1 MESPG
6 QDVTQ
11 TPEGE
16 DDNKNAVPTQEKED
30 ERNANE
36 NIENDKME
44 NNGDDADK
52 DTTPVTAEEIE
63 GESNANDKD
72 NNGAKDEGNDVPA
85 DDSNTEITNDD
96 SKETSTNNDEDS
108 KENSSCNNNEEEKND
123 EEKLD
128 DEPVEVVE
136 QIDPLE
142 ILRKICDK
150 FIRRVDI
157 SGVTKESWQEENVKS
172 LERFIE
178 DTSIPTLM
186 VYLDA
191 SLTLQVEYTVPT
203 QVQWTKQLG
212 YFIREPGTVITSEN
226 FYEDVE
232 YSTVQGDPTESLLH
246 FLTSLHSDEND
257 ISSEWEAGIK
267 DNYINGMHTY
277 LAILTDNVSKKEGK
291 TVLYIPMEGLNDSAA
306 EGSKDTRLVQRMESV
321 LIHWSDQIKELMNIQ
336 DTGRNDNTGPLQEI
350 AYWESHSK
358 KLQDMSKQLQKP
370 GVRHIQK
377 LLGLANSLYV
387 KRFTKLSSEL
397 QDLSMEAQSNL
408 NFLSLLAGP
417 CEELRTL
424 NISEVGPK
432 LQHIIYVIRIIWNNS
447 THYNTKERI
456 TGLFLKM
463 SYEIINLCI
472 KTISLDRIFA
482 GYVISSK
489 KNLTTCI
496 QCCLTWKNMYS
507 QVSKVHDENSPKG
520 WTLDQTNI
528 FVPIDACIQ
537 RMKDLV
543 EVCNTQQQFARWE
556 DGDQRPL
563 PWFSGYQ
570 GPEQTLSLVKIEAKF
585 QHGLQI
591 LRSVDRGIL
600 EVENTAWLIEFNR
613 FRAFLKD
620 LDIMLQNL
628 IVSVFQTVNSVEEGL
643 RLMDIFKTLS
653 ARDSIKSKITEMVD
667 AIYGICKKEIAML
680 MRQIDEK
687 KVGIPDYL
695 PTLAGQAHRA
705 RAVKYH
711 LESLMEVLQ
720 KIPVQKESHICKQV
734 RTFYDQSIQTLNDMV
749 TQKFAEWH
757 QSLEL
762 QYTKKLERPLLLHG
776 KDNRIEVN
784 FDSNLLNLFAEI
796 KSWSR
801 QGHDIPDFVNEIYQ
815 DREGLRCLRERALH
829 LARDYNRIIAMLS
842 PLELGLFSK
851 KIHILD
857 KKIQP
862 GFTKLYW
869 MFKISSNTFV
879 KDCIEHI
886 SKLQVIVDGFKAS
899 NLTIRNLCRQISETL
914 LVRLDGKSLYRNWE
928 FENDQRT
935 HRLRQQDQ
943 MRGAL
948 QRIVDIMVDLH
959 NTFAKDGPEVQVH
972 WVTHTGNVDHM
983 LEQALRTNVKRSMQ
997 KLAQAING
1005 DRKSSPTPLFRVLLS
1020 LRQSDLRSDLRVE
1033 FSPSLRDLGQIL
1045 DVLPQLIN
1053 TVSKFK
1059 RLPQLLSCEQSHETP
1074 IHVNIENDEEIKGIQ
1089 AAVGAGM
1096 AATANHLKEYLTTW
1110 DKYRD
1115 IWETNKDNYI
1125 QRYQKLNQP
1134 VASFDADIHRY
1145 TEIETSIQQEE
1156 TVTNFQFIVLDCS
1169 PLKTSLVQHCSRWQ
1183 TKFMQLLV
1191 RIAGNSLKD
1200 MHASMNRNA
1209 KRLGEPNATL
1219 AELSESSALLESFQG
1234 NLAKTEAAI
1243 DLIHEQ
1249 FAVLDK
1255 YGFPLDQN
1263 LQDLRGTLNT
1273 KWEWFQQVLTDSEVM
1288 LQGQKHNFKSDLL
1301 SSSDELNEKVLTA
1314 MEEFNASGP
1323 FDPAVTTS
1331 LALRMT
1337 AEHHK
1342 HLETLKEEEN
1352 FILNGLSFFKI
1363 EQEPSKAIQAL
1374 EKDMDFLQQ
1383 VWEVTQEWETNWNE
1397 WKGGQLATLRTENM
1411 ETKAQ
1416 DIYKILHK
1424 LQRQLR
1430 DKNWEIVDV
1439 SKKKVDQFRRI
1450 IPLIADLR
1458 NPAMRERHWKEI
1470 CNEVQSS
1477 FDPTSADFNLEKIIS
1492 LGFDKY
1498 SEKINAISGAASKE
1512 LSIEQGLEEIVKT
1525 WEEMILDIIPY
1536 KEKGHF
1542 RLRGTEDVFQALE
1555 DNQVTLS
1562 TMKASRFV
1570 KAFDKQVDI
1579 WERQLSQVMEIIEMV
1594 LTVQR
1599 QWIYL
1604 ENIFQGK
1611 DIREQLP
1618 KECKE
1623 FEEIS
1628 CSWKIIMTR
1637 LYENN
1642 NALQGTHHP
1651 GLQELLSSM
1660 NSKLE
1665 EIQKALDMYLE
1676 TKRQIFPR
1684 FYFLSNDDVL
1694 EILGQSQNPEA
1705 MQPHLKKCFDN
1716 IKSLR
1721 TEKASRLKTEEERI
1735 SYVVCLCLL
1744 QVLRRLDA
1752 TAMFSSDGEMVEF
1765 IKAVPLDKAV
1775 EIWLCDIEVA
1785 MRATLKNCLYD
1796 CMVALKKMKSQR
1808 DKWSKDWPG
1817 QMLITASQIQWTT
1830 DVTHSLAS
1838 CKETDDKGPLKTMM
1852 KKQVSLLR
1860 RYSDMIRSNL
1870 SKVLRLKI
1878 VGLVTVEVHARDVI
1892 AKLAK
1897 AGCNDVNAFEWLC
1910 QLRLYWEKDLHNCI
1924 IRQTNTHFKYGYEYL
1939 GNSGRLVITPLTDRC
1954 YMTLTTA
1961 LHLHRGGSPKGPAG
1975 TGKTETTK
1983 DLGKSLGMYVI
1994 VINCSEGLDYK
2005 SMGRMFSGLAQTGAW
2020 GCFDEFNR
2028 INIEVLSVVAQQ
2040 ILSILSALSAL
2051 QTRFQF
2057 EEHNIALVA
2066 SCGVFI
2072 TMNPG
2077 YAGRSE
2083 LPDNLKS
2090 MFRPISMVVPDSTLI
2105 AEIILFGEG
2114 FNDCKL
2120 LAKKVFTLYSLA
2132 MQQLSKQDHYDFGLR
2147 ALTSLLRYAGKK
2159 RRVCPN
2165 VPGEEVLLM
2174 AMKDMNIAKLTSA
2187 DLPLFN
2193 GITQDLF
2200 PDAETPV
2207 IDYGKLKEA
2216 IQVELRQKGLQVTPF
2231 TVTKVIQLY
2240 ETKNSRH
2247 SSMLVGKT
2255 GCGKTVTWKTLKNSL
2270 IALRNKEEPG
2280 YELVQDYPLN
2290 PKSMSLGELYGEND
2304 LATNEWSDGVL
2315 SSVMRTA
2322 CADDKPDEKWI
2333 VFDGPVDTLWIE
2345 SMNSVMDDNKVLT
2358 LINGERISM
2367 PEQVSLLFEVEN
2379 LAQASPATVSR
2390 CGMVY
2395 NDYVD
2400 LGWKPFVKSWL
2411 EKREKA
2417 EVAHLKPL
2425 FDSFIEKTLTFKK
2438 KNCKEL
2444 IPITELNGLVSLC
2457 RLYDALTTKKL
2468 NMSDEEN
2475 LGRVVELWF
2484 TFSLIWSICASVNE
2498 EGRKKMDT
2506 FLRELDGTFPIK
2518 DTVYEYYVDT
2528 KSKSWAPFE
2537 NKLPKGWRFNPNAP
2551 FYKIMV
2557 PTVDTVRYNF
2567 LVTAMVN
2574 AQYPV
2579 LLSGP
2584 VGTGKTSVIHGVL
2597 HSLDSGKWSTL
2608 TINMSSQTT
2617 SNNIQ
2622 AIVESRLEKRTKGV
2636 YVPVG
2641 GKDLL
2646 CFLDD
2651 LNMPAHDDFGSQPPL
2666 ELMRLWIDYGF
2677 WFDRQKQ
2684 TTTYVKKMSLLAA
2697 MGPPG
2702 GGRTHISGRLQSRFN
2717 VINMTFPNDSQIK
2730 RIFST
2735 MINQKLQVF
2744 KEDLKPVGELVTQ
2757 ATLELYYSVTSRFLP
2772 TPAKTHYLF
2781 NLRDI
2786 SKVFQGLLRSHP
2798 EFHDSRNSMVRLW
2811 IHECFRVFSDRL
2823 IDRSDMDTFITLL
2836 GEKMGSIFDLVF
2848 HNICPDKQPPVFGD
2862 FLTDSGV
2869 YEDLLDMASLK
2880 KFMETQ
2886 LEDYNLTPG
2895 VVPMNLVLFRDAI
2908 EHITRVVRV
2917 ISQPRGNMLL
2927 VGVGGSGRQS
2937 LSRMAAFICEYQVFE
2952 VEITKQYRKL
2962 EFREDIKKLYRL
2974 TGVDNKPTVFLFND
2988 TQIVVES
2995 FLEDINNILSSGEVP
3010 NLYKQDEFV
3019 EICNALSDAAR
3030 KENVLETPNSLF
3042 SFLIE
3047 RVRSNMHVVLC
3058 MSPVGDPFRNRIL
3071 QYPALVNCTTI
3082 DWFCEWPKDALL
3094 EVAERYLERL
3104 DLGSAENV
3112 KTKVAS
3118 IFVTTHQSVVTG
3130 SGKMK
3135 LELKRHNYVTPTNY
3149 LELVSGYKK
3158 LLGEKRCELGEQVNK
3173 LKNGLFKISD
3183 TGEKVAAMTVQL
3195 EESNRQVADYQK
3207 ECDEYLTVIV
3217 QQTREADTQ
3226 QKTVG
3231 AKKEKISAEE
3241 AQCKALAQ
3249 AALKELDEA
3258 LPALDEATKALES
3271 LNKKDM
3277 TEIKSYGRPPAL
3289 VERVMQAVMTL
3300 LNKEP
3305 TWAEAKRQLGEANF
3319 IKTLINFD
3327 KENISDRVLKRI
3339 GNYCRQPDFQPD
3351 IIGKVSLAAKSLC
3364 MWVRAMEVYGC
3375 VFRVVEPKRELLN
3388 AAESQL
3394 AQKQGEL
3401 AESEN
3406 KLKEVADT
3414 LMRLNKQYGEKV
3426 ATKEDLKRRSDEM
3439 EVKLDRADKLVKGL
3453 AGEGVRWEQTVKGLE
3468 ENMGFLVGDCL
3479 LAASFL
3485 SYMGP
3490 FLSNY
3495 RVDLLQ
3501 VWMTEVQRQKIP
3513 CTPGFSFATFLSN
3526 PTAVRDWNI
3535 QGLPSDAFSTENGVI
3550 VTRGNRWPLMVD
3562 PQGQALKWIKKM
3574 EMKKA
3579 SHGLKLIDFQMSD
3592 YMLILESA
3600 IQFGNPVLL
3609 QNVQEDLDPSLN
3621 PVLNKSLTRIG
3632 GRLLLKLGDKELDY
3646 SPEFRFYITTKLSN
3660 PHYTPE
3666 ISTKTTIVNFAVKE
3680 QGLEAQL
3687 LGIVV
3692 RKERPDLEEQKD
3704 NLVMSIASGKRSLQE
3719 LEDEILRLLNEAS
3732 GSLLDDV
3739 QLVNTLQTSKVTAT
3753 AVSEQ
3758 LERSEVTEIKIDTA
3772 REAYRACAQRASIL
3786 FFILNDMGR
3795 IDPMYQFS
3803 LDAYIN
3809 LFNLSIEKSKSS
3821 LKLEERIVNLNDY
3834 HTYAVYKYACRG
3846 LFEMHKLLFSF
3857 QMCAKILEVAGTL
3870 NMDEYSFF
3878 LRGGIVLDKRAQLE
3892 NPCSSWL
3899 VDSSWDNVTELDKL
3913 ANFHGIMGS
3922 FEKHPRD
3929 WKLWFTS
3936 AEPEK
3941 SPLPGDWEN
3950 NCNELQRMLIVRSL
3964 RPDRVLF
3971 CATTFIVN
3979 YLGPR
3984 FVEPPVLDMKAVV
3997 EESTCM
4003 TPLVFVLSP
4012 GVDPTGALLQL
4023 AETSGMSKLFHAL
4036 SLGQGQAP
4044 IAKKMIEEGVKKG
4057 HWVFLA
4063 NCHLSLSWMPEL
4075 NKLVEQL
4082 EVQKPH
4088 VGFRLWLSSS
4098 PHPEFPINILQAGIK
4113 MTTEPPKGVRA
4124 NMKRLYH
4131 LVTEAQFTRC
4141 AKPVFY
4147 RKLLFSLCFFH
4158 SILLERKKFLQLGWN
4173 IIYGFN
4179 NSDFEVSENLLS
4191 LYLNEYEQIPWDALK
4206 YLIAEVNYGGHVT
4219 DDWDR
4224 RLLTTYINDYFCE
4237 AAVTEADFKLSTLS
4251 AYYIP
4256 HDGPLSSYK
4265 DFINMLPT
4273 HEHPD
4278 LFGQHPNAD
4287 IASQIA
4293 ETRSLFDTLLSL
4305 QPQVTSASTAG
4316 AGPSRED
4323 KVLDLLGDVRQN
4335 IPAIID
4341 YESASSHFLD
4351 PTPLDVVLLQE
4362 IQRYNALLSMIKSS
4376 LLELE
4381 KGIKGLVVMSSSL
4394 EETFNCM
4401 YDARVPPLWEK
4412 AYPSLKP
4419 LAAWTRDLCQRVLQ
4433 FSRWAQLA
4441 QPPVLFWLS
4450 GFTFPNGFLTAV
4462 LQSAARQNKVSVDT
4476 LSWDF
4481 TVSSLEDTH
4490 IQNPPKDGVYVRGLH
4505 LEGAAW
4511 DKKATCLVEA
4521 KPMQMVC
4528 PIPAINFKPV
4538 ENRKKMAKNMYLC
4551 PCYYFPIRSGGAG
4564 RASFVIAVELK
4575 SGNVSPDHWIK
4586 RGTAL
4591 LMSLDS

>member
-1 MESPG
+1 M
-6 QDVTQ
+6 TL
-11 TPEGE
+11 
-16 DDNKNAVPTQEKED
+16 K
-30 ERNANE
+30 
-36 NIENDKME
+36 
-44 NNGDDADK
+44 
-52 DTTPVTAEEIE
+52 
-63 GESNANDKD
+63 
-72 NNGAKDEGNDVPA
+72 
-85 DDSNTEITNDD
+85 
-96 SKETSTNNDEDS
+96 
-108 KENSSCNNNEEEKND
+108 
-123 EEKLD
+123 
-128 DEPVEVVE
+128 VEYSIPPQVVE
-136 QIDPLE
+136 EL
-142 ILRKICDK
+142 
-150 FIRRVDI
+150 
-157 SGVTKESWQEENVKS
+157 
-172 LERFIE
+172 
-178 DTSIPTLM
+178 
-186 VYLDA
+186 VY
-191 SLTLQVEYTVPT
+191 
-203 QVQWTKQLG
+203 
-212 YFIREPGTVITSEN
+212 FMREPGAMITAET
-226 FYEDVE
+226 FYLEVE
-232 YSTVQGDPTESLLH
+232 YGVVQGDPTESLLH
-246 FLTSLHSDEND
+246 FLTSLHTDDKD
-257 ISSEWEAGIK
+257 ISSDWEKGIK
-267 DNYINGMHTY
+267 DNYTNGMHNY
-277 LAILTDNVSKKEGK
+277 LAILTDDVSKKEGK
-291 TVLYIPMEGLNDSAA
+291 TVLYIPVEGLIDSAE
-306 EGSKDTRLVQRMESV
+306 EGSKDSHLVQRMESV
-321 LIHWSDQIKELMNIQ
+321 LIHWTDQIKELLNVQETTM
-336 DTGRNDNTGPLQEI
+336 TDNSGPLQEI
-350 AYWESHSK
+350 AYWERHSA
-358 KLQDMSKQLQKP
+358 KLMDMSHQLQKA
-370 GVRHIQK
+370 GVKHIQHM
-377 LLGLANSLYV
+377 LELANSLYV
-387 KRFTKLSSEL
+387 KRFCKLAKEM

-408 NFLSLLAGP
+408 RFLSLLVEP
-417 CEELRTL
+417 CKELAHVQINEL
-424 NISEVGPK
+424 APK
-432 LQHIIYVIRIIWNNS
+432 LQHIVSLIRIIWTNS
-447 THYNTKERI
+447 TYYNTNERI
-456 TGLFLKM
+456 TGLFLK
-463 SYEIINLCI
+463 
-472 KTISLDRIFA
+472 
-482 GYVISSK
+482 
-489 KNLTTCI
+489 
-496 QCCLTWKNMYS
+496 
-507 QVSKVHDENSPKG
+507 
-520 WTLDQTNI
+520 
-528 FVPIDACIQ
+528 
-537 RMKDLV
+537 
-543 EVCNTQQQFARWE
+543 VCDTQQQFARWE
-556 DGDQRPL
+556 DGNQRAL
-563 PWFSGYQ
+563 PCFSGYQ
-570 GPEQTLSLVKIEAKF
+570 GPELTLSLVKIEAKF

-591 LRSVDRGIL
+591 LRSVDKSIL
-600 EVENTAWLIEFNR
+600 EVENTGWHIEFNR

-628 IVSVFQTVNSVEEGL
+628 ITSVFKTVNTVEEGL
-643 RLMDIFKTLS
+643 RLVDIFKPIS
-653 ARDSIKSKITEMVD
+653 ARKSIKSKIDEMVE
-667 AIYGICKKEIAML
+667 GIHSIFKKENSML
-680 MRQIDEK
+680 TRQIDPET
-687 KVGIPDYL
+687 VSIPNYM
-695 PTLAGQAHRA
+695 PPLAGQAHRA
-705 RAVKYH
+705 RALKFH
-711 LESLMEVLQ
+711 LESLMEVLK
-720 KIPVQKESHICKQV
+720 KIPILPESHSCRQALVNYNQTIH
-734 RTFYDQSIQTLNDMV
+734 TLNDMV
-749 TQKFAEWH
+749 TQKFAEWR
-757 QSLEL
+757 QGLEL
-762 QYTKKLERPLLLHG
+762 QYVKKLERPLLLHG

-784 FDSNLLNLFAEI
+784 FDTNLLNLFAEI
-796 KSWSR
+796 KSWS
-801 QGHDIPDFVNEIYQ
+801 QQNFEIPQFVSEIYQ
-815 DREGLRCLRERALH
+815 DREDLRCLRERALH
-829 LARDYNRIIAMLS
+829 LARDYNRIIGMLS
-842 PLELGLFSK
+842 PIELGLFSK
-851 KIHILD
+851 KIHMLD

-862 GFTKLYW
+862 GFTKLFW
-869 MFKISSNTFV
+869 MFKISANTFV
-879 KDCIEHI
+879 KDCIVHV
-886 SKLQVIVDGFKAS
+886 SKVQVIVDGFKAS
-899 NLTIRNLCRQISETL
+899 NLATAKLCRQMSETL
-914 LVRLDGKSLYRNWE
+914 LVRLDGKTLYRNWE
-928 FENDQRT
+928 FENDQQT
-935 HRLRQQDQ
+935 HRQRQQDQ
-943 MRGAL
+943 LRSAL
-948 QRIVDIMVDLH
+948 QRIVDIMTYIH
-959 NTFAKDGPEVQVH
+959 NTFSKDGPEVQEH
-972 WVTHTGNVDHM
+972 WVTYTEKVDHM
-983 LEQALRTNVKRSMQ
+983 LEEALRSNVKRSMQ

-1005 DRKSSPTPLFRVLLS
+1005 DRKSSPTPLFRVLVS
-1020 LRQSDLRSDLRVE
+1020 LRQAEPKADLRVE
-1033 FSPSLRDLGQIL
+1033 FSPSLRELAQIL
-1045 DVLPQLIN
+1045 DILPQLIN
-1053 TVSKFK
+1053 TISKFK
-1059 RLPQLLSCEQSHETP
+1059 RLPELLSCEHSSENP
-1074 IHVNIENDEEIKGIQ
+1074 IHVNIANDDEIKGIQ

-1096 AATANHLKEYLTTW
+1096 SATASRLKEYLTTW

-1115 IWETNKDNYI
+1115 IWETNKDSYI

-1169 PLKTSLVQHCSRWQ
+1169 PLKTSLVQHCSHWQ
-1183 TKFMQLLV
+1183 SKFMQLLV
-1191 RIAGNSLKD
+1191 RIAGTQLKEL
-1200 MHASMNRNA
+1200 HASMNHNA
-1209 KRLGEPNATL
+1209 KRLSQPNKTL
-1219 AELSESSALLESFQG
+1219 VELSESLQLLESLQG
-1234 NLAKTEAAI
+1234 HLVKTEADI
-1243 DLIHEQ
+1243 VLIYEQ

-1255 YGFPLDQN
+1255 YGFPVEPT

-1273 KWEWFQQVLTDSEVM
+1273 KWEWFQQVLIDSDVM
-1288 LQGQKHNFKSDLL
+1288 LQGQKQNFKSSYIA
-1301 SSSDELNEKVLTA
+1301 SSEELTEKIQTT
-1314 MEEFNASGP
+1314 MQEFTTSGP
-1323 FDPAVTTS
+1323 FDPAINTK
-1331 LALRMT
+1331 LALRLT
-1337 AEHHK
+1337 SEHHS
-1342 HLETLKEEEN
+1342 HLEALKEEEN
-1352 FILNGLSFFKI
+1352 SILYGLSFFKI
-1363 EQEPSKAIQAL
+1363 EQEPSKTIQAL
-1374 EKDMDFLQQ
+1374 EKDINYLQE
-1383 VWEVTQEWETNWNE
+1383 VWEITQDWNSHWDS
-1397 WKGGQLATLRTENM
+1397 WKGGHFTSLRTENM
-1411 ETKAQ
+1411 ESTAQ
-1416 DIYKILHK
+1416 EIYKTLHK
-1424 LQRQLR
+1424 LQRLLK
-1430 DKNWEIVDV
+1430 DKQWDIVDF

-1450 IPLIADLR
+1450 IPLIADMR
-1458 NPAMRERHWKEI
+1458 NPAMRDRHWKQI
-1470 CNEVQSS
+1470 CAHVQSS
-1477 FDPTSADFNLEKIIS
+1477 FDHTSDDFTLEKIIS

-1498 SEKINAISGAASKE
+1498 ADSIGEISGAASKE
-1512 LSIEQGLEEIVKT
+1512 LSIEQGLEEINKT
-1525 WEEMILDIIPY
+1525 WAELTLDVSPY
-1536 KEKGHF
+1536 KDKGHF
-1542 RLRGTEDVFQALE
+1542 RLKGTEDVFQALE

-1570 KAFDKQVDI
+1570 KAFDKVVDN
-1579 WERQLSQVMEIIEMV
+1579 WERQLSQVMEIIEMI

-1618 KECKE
+1618 QECKE

-1628 CSWKIIMTR
+1628 SSWKTIMTR
-1637 LYENN
+1637 LHENN

-1651 GLQELLSSM
+1651 GLQETLSKM
-1660 NSKLE
+1660 NTKLE

-1676 TKRQIFPR
+1676 SKRQIFPR

-1721 TEKASRLKTEEERI
+1721 TEKMG
-1735 SYVVCLCLL
+1735 
-1744 QVLRRLDA
+1744 RRLDA
-1752 TAMFSSDGEMVEF
+1752 TAMFSSDGEMIEF
-1765 IKAVPLDKAV
+1765 IKAVPLDKPV
-1775 EIWLCDIEVA
+1775 EIWLCDIEKA
-1785 MRATLKNCLYD
+1785 MRSTLKNSLHDCL
-1796 CMVALKKMKSQR
+1796 VALKKMKSQR

-1830 DVTHSLAS
+1830 DVTQALIT
-1838 CKETDDKGPLKTMM
+1838 CKELDDKSGLKTMM

-1860 RYSDMIRSNL
+1860 RYSEMIRSNL

-1878 VGLVTVEVHARDVI
+1878 VALVTVEVHARDVI

-1910 QLRLYWEKDLHNCI
+1910 QLRLYWEKDLNNCI

-2057 EEHNIALVA
+2057 EEHNINLVA

-2159 RRVCPN
+2159 RRICPN

-2174 AMKDMNIAKLTSA
+2174 AMKDMNIAKLTSS

-2193 GITQDLF
+2193 GIILDLF
-2200 PDAETPV
+2200 PDVETPA
-2207 IDYGKLKEA
+2207 IDYGKMKEA
-2216 IQVELRQKGLQVTPF
+2216 IQIELRQNGLQVTPF
-2231 TVTKVIQLY
+2231 TMTKVIELF

-2255 GCGKTVTWKTLKNSL
+2255 GCGKTVTWKTLKSAL
-2270 IALRNKEEPG
+2270 IAMHNKEMAG
-2280 YELVQDYPLN
+2280 FELVQDYPLN
-2290 PKSMSLGELYGEND
+2290 PKAMSLGELYGEND
-2304 LATNEWSDGVL
+2304 LSTNEWTDGVL

-2400 LGWKPFVKSWL
+2400 LGWRPFVQSWL
-2411 EKREKA
+2411 EKRQRA
-2417 EVAHLKPL
+2417 EVEHLQPL
-2425 FDSFIEKTLTFKK
+2425 FDSFIERTLSFKK
-2438 KNCKEL
+2438 SNCKEL
-2444 IPITELNGLVSLC
+2444 IPVTELNSIISLC
-2457 RLYDALTTKKL
+2457 RLYEALTTNKV
-2468 NMSDEEN
+2468 NMSDADS
-2475 LGRVVELWF
+2475 LGRIVELWF
-2484 TFSLIWSICASVNE
+2484 TFSLIWSICASVDE
-2498 EGRKKMDT
+2498 DGRKKMDN

-2518 DTVYEYYVDT
+2518 DTVYEYYVNV
-2528 KSKSWAPFE
+2528 KNKAWAPFE
-2537 NKLPKGWRFNPNAP
+2537 DKLPKGWRYNPNSP

-2557 PTVDTVRYNF
+2557 PTVDTVRYNY
-2567 LVTAMVN
+2567 LVTAMVK

-2579 LLSGP
+2579 LLTGP
-2584 VGTGKTSVIHGVL
+2584 VGTGKTSVVHGVL
-2597 HSLDSGKWSTL
+2597 HTLDTGQWSTL

-2617 SNNIQ
+2617 SNNVQ

-2636 YVPVG
+2636 FVPVG

-2651 LNMPAHDDFGSQPPL
+2651 LNMPANDLFGSQPPL
-2666 ELMRLWIDYGF
+2666 ELLRLWIDYGF

-2684 TTTYVKKMSLLAA
+2684 TTTYVKKMSLLAS

-2717 VINMTFPNDSQIK
+2717 LINMTFPHDSQIR

-2735 MINQKLQVF
+2735 MINQKLQGF
-2744 KEDLKPVGELVTQ
+2744 KEDLKPFGGFLTQ
-2757 ATLELYYSVTSRFLP
+2757 ATLELYYSVTARFLP

-2786 SKVFQGLLRSHP
+2786 SKVFQGLLRAHP
-2798 EFHDSRNSMVRLW
+2798 EFHDSKQNMVRLW

-2823 IDRSDMDTFITLL
+2823 IDQTDIEAFATLL
-2836 GEKMGSIFDLVF
+2836 AEKMGSLFDLVF

-2862 FLTDSGV
+2862 FLSESGV
-2869 YEDLLDMASLK
+2869 YEDLLDMNSLK

-2895 VVPMNLVLFRDAI
+2895 IVPMNLVLFRDAI

-2937 LSRMAAFICEYQVFE
+2937 LSRMAASICEYKVFE

-2962 EFREDIKKLYRL
+2962 EFREDVKKLYRL

-2988 TQIVVES
+2988 TQIVDES

-3010 NLYKQDEFV
+3010 NLFKQDEFV
-3019 EICNALSDAAR
+3019 EICNALSDSAR
-3030 KENVLETPNSLF
+3030 KENVVETPESLF
-3042 SFLIE
+3042 CFLIE
-3047 RVRSNMHVVLC
+3047 RVRSNLHVVLC

-3094 EVAERYLERL
+3094 EVAERYLEGL
-3104 DLGSAENV
+3104 ELGSSEGSA
-3112 KTKVAS
+3112 TKVAS
-3118 IFVTTHQSVVTG
+3118 IFVTTHQSVVEM
-3130 SGKMK
+3130 SHRMK
-3135 LELKRHNYVTPTNY
+3135 VELRRHNYVTPTNY
-3149 LELVSGYKK
+3149 LELVTGYKK
-3158 LLGEKRCELGEQVNK
+3158 LLGEKRIELGEQVSK
-3173 LKNGLFKISD
+3173 LQNGLFKISD

-3195 EESNRQVADYQK
+3195 EEANKQVADYQK

-3226 QKTVG
+3226 QKTVS
-3231 AKKEKISAEE
+3231 AKKEKIAAEE
-3241 AQCKALAQ
+3241 MQCKALAEN
-3249 AALKELDEA
+3249 ALRELDEA

-3289 VERVMQAVMTL
+3289 VEKVMQAVMTL

-3327 KENISDRVLKRI
+3327 KDNISDRVLKRI
-3339 GNYCRQPDFQPD
+3339 GNYCRQPDFQPE

-3388 AAESQL
+3388 NATAQLSEKQAELQ
-3394 AQKQGEL
+3394 
-3401 AESEN
+3401 ESEN
-3406 KLKEVADT
+3406 KLKEVGDKLA
-3414 LMRLNKQYGEKV
+3414 MLNKQYAEKV
-3426 ATKEDLKRRSDEM
+3426 ATKEELKRRSDDM

-3453 AGEGVRWEQTVKGLE
+3453 AGEGVRWQQTVKGLE
-3468 ENMGFLVGDCL
+3468 ENMGYLVGDCL

-3495 RVDLLQ
+3495 RVELLEI
-3501 VWMTEVQRQKIP
+3501 WMREVQLQEIP

-3526 PTAVRDWNI
+3526 PTVVRDWNI

-3574 EMKKA
+3574 ELKR
-3579 SHGLKLIDFQMSD
+3579 GLKLIDFQMPD
-3592 YMLILESA
+3592 YLLILENA

-3632 GRLLLKLGDKELDY
+3632 GRLLLKLGDKELEY

-3704 NLVMSIASGKRSLQE
+3704 NLVMSIASGKRRLQE

-3739 QLVNTLQTSKVTAT
+3739 QLVNTLQTSKVTASE
-3753 AVSEQ
+3753 VSEQ
-3758 LERSEVTEIKIDTA
+3758 LETSEVTEIKIDTA

-3821 LKLEERIVNLNDY
+3821 LKLEERIINLNDF

-3870 NMDEYSFF
+3870 NMVEYSFF
-3878 LRGGIVLDKRAQLE
+3878 LRGGIVLDKRDQLE
-3892 NPCSSWL
+3892 NPCSNWL
-3899 VDSSWDNVTELDKL
+3899 VDSSWDNITELDKL
-3913 ANFHGIMGS
+3913 PNFHGIMAS
-3922 FEKHPRD
+3922 FEKQPRD

-3941 SPLPGDWEN
+3941 APLPGDWEN
-3950 NCNELQRMLIVRSL
+3950 SCNELQRMLIVRSL

-3971 CATTFIVN
+3971 CSTTFIVN
-3979 YLGPR
+3979 NLGPR
-3984 FVEPPVLDMKAVV
+3984 FVEPPVLDMRAVV
-3997 EESTCM
+3997 DESTCR

-4044 IAKKMIEEGVKKG
+4044 IAKRMIQEGVNKG

-4075 NKLVEQL
+4075 DKLVEQL
-4082 EVQKPH
+4082 EVEKPH
-4088 VGFRLWLSSS
+4088 TDFRLWLSSS
-4098 PHPEFPINILQAGIK
+4098 PHPDFPINILQAGIK
-4113 MTTEPPKGVRA
+4113 MTTEPPKGVKA

-4141 AKPVFY
+4141 SKPVFY

-4191 LYLNEYEQIPWDALK
+4191 LYLNEYDNIPWDALK

-4237 AAVTEADFKLSTLS
+4237 AAVTEPYFKLSTLS
-4251 AYYIP
+4251 SYYIP

-4265 DFINMLPT
+4265 DFINMLPAT
-4273 HEHPD
+4273 EHPD

-4316 AGPSRED
+4316 SGPSRED
-4323 KVLDLLGDVRQN
+4323 KVLDLLADVRQT
-4335 IPAIID
+4335 IPAVID
-4341 YESASSHFLD
+4341 YEGTSGLFLD
-4351 PTPLDVVLLQE
+4351 PSPLDVVLLQE
-4362 IQRYNALLSMIKSS
+4362 IQRYNSLLSTIISS
-4376 LLELE
+4376 LVELE

-4433 FSRWAQLA
+4433 FARWAEQA
-4441 QPPVLFWLS
+4441 QPPNLFWLS

-4462 LQSAARQNKVSVDT
+4462 LQSAARQHKVSVDT

-4481 TVSSLEDTH
+4481 TVSSVDDSH

-4511 DKKATCLVEA
+4511 DKKGLCLVEA
-4521 KPMQMVC
+4521 EPMQMVC

-4538 ENRKKMAKNMYLC
+4538 ENRKKMAKNIYLC
-4551 PCYYFPIRSGGAG
+4551 PCYYFPVRSGGAG

-4575 SGNVSPDHWIK
+4575 SGAVNPDHWIK
-4586 RGTAL
+4586 RGAAL

>member
-1 MESPG
+1 MESQSQETIEKTEDEEG
-6 QDVTQ
+6 DYSVT
-11 TPEGE
+11 TE
-16 DDNKNAVPTQEKED
+16 DKED
-30 ERNANE
+30 TNT
-36 NIENDKME
+36 NDKSE
-44 NNGDDADK
+44 DL
-52 DTTPVTAEEIE
+52 I
-63 GESNANDKD
+63 
-72 NNGAKDEGNDVPA
+72 
-85 DDSNTEITNDD
+85 TEDTNDD
-96 SKETSTNNDEDS
+96 NIDDPIDDDDENKNETSEDHTDN
-108 KENSSCNNNEEEKND
+108 KAEEKT
-123 EEKLD
+123 EED
-128 DEPVEVVE
+128 II
-136 QIDPLE
+136 IDYQESL
-142 ILRKICDK
+142 KIIRRK
-150 FIRRVDI
+150 FIRCVDI
-157 SGVTKESWQEENVKS
+157 SDITQEMW
-172 LERFIE
+172 LEDHEKVLDQFIE
-178 DTSIPTLM
+178 DTSISTLV
-186 VYLDA
+186 VYLDTDMTLKVDY
-191 SLTLQVEYTVPT
+191 SLPSQVVEELFYFMREPEAIITAESFYLEVEY
-203 QVQWTKQLG
+203 G
-212 YFIREPGTVITSEN
+212 N
-226 FYEDVE
+226 
-232 YSTVQGDPTESLLH
+232 VQGDPTESLLH
-246 FLTSLHSDEND
+246 FLTSLHTDDID
-257 ISSEWEAGIK
+257 ISSDWEKGIK
-267 DNYINGMHTY
+267 DNYINGMHNY
-277 LAILTDNVSKKEGK
+277 LAILTETVCEKEGK
-291 TVLYIPMEGLNDSAA
+291 TVLYIPMEGLVDSAE
-306 EGSKDTRLVQRMESV
+306 EGSKDSHLVQRMESV
-321 LIHWSDQIKELMNIQ
+321 LIHWTDQIKELLNVQ
-336 DTGRNDNTGPLQEI
+336 ETTVSDNSGPLQEI
-350 AYWESHSK
+350 MYWERHSG
-358 KLQDMSKQLQKP
+358 KLMDMSQQLQKT
-370 GVRHIQK
+370 GIKHIQQM
-377 LLGLANSLYV
+377 LELANSLYV
-387 KRFTKLSSEL
+387 KRFCKLVEEM
-397 QDLSMEAQSNL
+397 QDSSMEAQSNVR
-408 NFLSLLAGP
+408 FLSLLVDP
-417 CEELRTL
+417 CKELAQVK
-424 NISEVGPK
+424 ISELALK
-432 LQHIIYVIRIIWNNS
+432 LKHIVSLIRIIWINS
-447 THYNTKERI
+447 THYNTNERI
-456 TGLFLKM
+456 TGLFIKT
-463 SYEIINLCI
+463 SYEIIRLCI
-472 KTISLDRIFA
+472 KTISLDRIFE
-482 GYVISSK
+482 GFVTSSK
-489 KNLTTCI
+489 QDLIDCI
-496 QCCLTWKNMYS
+496 QCCETWKSIYTRAVEVHHE
-507 QVSKVHDENSPKG
+507 QSKKG
-520 WTLDQTNI
+520 WLLDQTNI
-528 FVPIDACIQ
+528 FVPVDACIQ
-537 RMKDLV
+537 RFKDLI
-543 EVCNTQQQFARWE
+543 EVCDTQQQFARWD
-556 DGDQRPL
+556 DGTQRPL
-563 PWFSGYQ
+563 PCFSGYQ
-570 GPEQTLSLVKIEAKF
+570 GPELTLSLVKIEAKF
-585 QHGLQI
+585 QHGLET
-591 LRSVDRGIL
+591 LRSVDQRIL
-600 EVENTAWLIEFNR
+600 EVENTTWHIEFNR

-628 IVSVFQTVNSVEEGL
+628 ITSVFKTVNSLEEGL
-643 RLMDIFKTLS
+643 RLVDIFKPISARKSIGSKIDEMVEEIYTIFKKENNRLTKHISPETLS
-653 ARDSIKSKITEMVD
+653 
-667 AIYGICKKEIAML
+667 
-680 MRQIDEK
+680 
-687 KVGIPDYL
+687 IPDYM
-695 PTLAGQAHRA
+695 PHLAGQAHRA
-705 RAVKYH
+705 RALKFH
-711 LESLMEVLQ
+711 LESQMEMLK
-720 KIPVQKESHICKQV
+720 KIPIMPESHSCRQV
-734 RTFYDQSIQTLNDMV
+734 LVNYNQSIRTLDDMV
-749 TQKFAEWH
+749 TQRFAEWR
-757 QSLEL
+757 QGLEL
-762 QYTKKLERPLLLHG
+762 QYVKKLERPLLLHS
-776 KDNRIEVN
+776 KDSRIEVN
-784 FDSNLLNLFAEI
+784 FDNNLLNLFAEI
-796 KSWSR
+796 KSWS
-801 QGHDIPDFVNEIYQ
+801 QQSFEIPGFVSEIYQ
-815 DREGLRCLRERALH
+815 DREDLRCLRERALH
-829 LARDYNRIIAMLS
+829 LARDYNRIIGMLT
-842 PLELGLFSK
+842 PIELGLFSK
-851 KIHILD
+851 KIHMLD

-862 GFTKLYW
+862 GFTKLFW

-879 KDCIEHI
+879 KDCLMQV
-886 SKLQVIVDGFKAS
+886 SKVQVIVDGFKAS
-899 NLTIRNLCRQISETL
+899 NLAIAKLCRQISETL
-914 LVRLDGKSLYRNWE
+914 LVRLDGKTLYRNWE
-928 FENDQRT
+928 FETDQRT
-935 HRLRQQDQ
+935 HRQRQQEEL
-943 MRGAL
+943 RSAL
-948 QRIVDIMVDLH
+948 QHIVDIMTYIH
-959 NTFAKDGPEVQVH
+959 NTFSKDGPEVEEH
-972 WVTHTGNVDHM
+972 WVTYTEKVDHM
-983 LEQALRTNVKRSMQ
+983 LEEALRSNVKRSMQ

-1005 DRKSSPTPLFRVLLS
+1005 DRKSSPTPLFRVLVS
-1020 LRQSDLRSDLRVE
+1020 LRQPDPKAVLRVE
-1033 FSPSLRDLGQIL
+1033 FSPSLRDLAQIL
-1045 DVLPQLIN
+1045 DILPQIIN
-1053 TVSKFK
+1053 TISKFK
-1059 RLPQLLSCEQSHETP
+1059 RLPELLSCEHSPENP
-1074 IHVNIENDEEIKGIQ
+1074 IHVNIGNDEEIKDIH

-1096 AATANHLKEYLTTW
+1096 SATASRLKEYLTTW

-1115 IWETNKDNYI
+1115 IWETNKDSYI
-1125 QRYQKLNQP
+1125 NRYQKLNQP

-1183 TKFMQLLV
+1183 SKFMQLLV
-1191 RIAGNSLKD
+1191 RIAGNHLKEL
-1200 MHASMNRNA
+1200 HASMNNNA
-1209 KRLGEPNATL
+1209 KRLSQPNMTL
-1219 AELSESSALLESFQG
+1219 VELSESLHLLESLQG
-1234 NLAKTEAAI
+1234 SLVKTEADI
-1243 DLIHEQ
+1243 VLINEQ

-1255 YGFPLDQN
+1255 YGFPVEQN
-1263 LQDLRGTLNT
+1263 LQDLRGTLHA
-1273 KWEWFQQVLTDSEVM
+1273 KWDWFQQVLIDSDIM
-1288 LQGQKHNFKSDLL
+1288 LNGQKQNFKSSLI
-1301 SSSDELNEKVLTA
+1301 SSSEDLTEKILTT
-1314 MEEFNASGP
+1314 MQEFTTSGP
-1323 FDPAVTTS
+1323 FDPAISTNM
-1331 LALRMT
+1331 ALKLT
-1337 AEHHK
+1337 AEHHHQLK
-1342 HLETLKEEEN
+1342 ALKEEEN
-1352 FILNGLSFFKI
+1352 TILDGLSFFKI
-1363 EQEPSKAIQAL
+1363 EQEPSKTIQAL
-1374 EKDMDFLQQ
+1374 EKDMDYLQE
-1383 VWEVTQEWETNWNE
+1383 VWEISHEWNSHWDS
-1397 WKGGQLATLRTENM
+1397 WKGGPFITLRTENM
-1411 ETKAQ
+1411 ESKAQ
-1416 DIYKILHK
+1416 EIYKTLHK
-1424 LQRQLR
+1424 LQRLLK
-1430 DKNWEIVDV
+1430 DKQWSIVDF

-1450 IPLIADLR
+1450 IPLIADMR
-1458 NPAMRERHWKEI
+1458 NPAMRDRHWNQI
-1470 CNEVQSS
+1470 CAKVQSS
-1477 FDPTSADFNLEKIIS
+1477 FDHTSVDFTLEKIIS

-1498 SEKINAISGAASKE
+1498 ADSIGEISGAASKE
-1512 LSIEQGLEEIVKT
+1512 LSIEQGLEEIIKT
-1525 WEEMILDIIPY
+1525 WADMTLDISPY
-1536 KEKGHF
+1536 KDKGHF
-1542 RLRGTEDVFQALE
+1542 RLKGTDDIFQALE

-1570 KAFDKQVDI
+1570 KAFDKEVDT
-1579 WERQLSQVMEIIEMV
+1579 WERQLSQVMEIIEMI

-1623 FEEIS
+1623 FEDIS
-1628 CSWKIIMTR
+1628 SSWKTIMTR
-1637 LYENN
+1637 LNENN

-1651 GLQELLSSM
+1651 GLQDTLSKM
-1660 NSKLE
+1660 NIKLE

-1676 TKRQIFPR
+1676 SKRQVFPR

-1721 TEKASRLKTEEERI
+1721 TEKASHL
-1735 SYVVCLCLL
+1735 
-1744 QVLRRLDA
+1744 LDA
-1752 TAMFSSDGEMVEF
+1752 TAMFSSDGEMIEL
-1765 IKAVPLDKAV
+1765 IKAVPLDKPV
-1775 EIWLCDIEVA
+1775 EIWLGDIEKA
-1785 MRATLKNCLYD
+1785 MRSTLKNSLHDCL
-1796 CMVALKKMKSQR
+1796 VALKKMKSQR

-1830 DVTHSLAS
+1830 DVNQALIT
-1838 CKETDDKGPLKTMM
+1838 CKELDDKSGLKTMM

-1860 RYSDMIRSNL
+1860 RYSEMIRSNL

-1878 VGLVTVEVHARDVI
+1878 VALVTVEVHARDVI

-1897 AGCNDVNAFEWLC
+1897 AGCNDANDFEWLC
-1910 QLRLYWEKDLHNCI
+1910 QLRLYWEKDLNNCI

-2057 EEHNIALVA
+2057 EEHNISLVA

-2200 PDAETPV
+2200 PDVETPV

-2231 TVTKVIQLY
+2231 TLTKVIELY

-2255 GCGKTVTWKTLKNSL
+2255 GCGKTVTWKTLKSAL
-2270 IALRNKEEPG
+2270 IAMHNKEEAG
-2280 YELVQDYPLN
+2280 FELVQDFPLN
-2290 PKSMSLGELYGEND
+2290 PKAMSLGELYGEND
-2304 LATNEWSDGVL
+2304 LSTNEWSDGVL

-2400 LGWKPFVKSWL
+2400 LGWNPFVQSWL
-2411 EKREKA
+2411 EKRQKA
-2417 EVAHLKPL
+2417 EVEHLKPL
-2425 FDSFIEKTLTFKK
+2425 FENFIERTLSFKK
-2438 KNCKEL
+2438 NNCKEF
-2444 IPITELNGLVSLC
+2444 IPVTELNSIISLC
-2457 RLYDALTTKKL
+2457 RLYEALTIGKV
-2468 NMSDEEN
+2468 NMSDKESLPRN
-2475 LGRVVELWF
+2475 VELWF
-2484 TFSLIWSICASVNE
+2484 IFSLIWSICASVDE
-2498 EGRKKMDT
+2498 DGRKKMDN
-2506 FLRELDGTFPIK
+2506 FLRELDGTFPLK
-2518 DTVYEYYVDT
+2518 DTVYEYYVHV
-2528 KSKSWAPFE
+2528 KNKSWAPFE
-2537 NKLPKGWRFNPNAP
+2537 DKLPKGWRYNPNSP

-2557 PTVDTVRYNF
+2557 PTVDTVRYNY
-2567 LVTAMVN
+2567 LVSAMVK
-2574 AQYPV
+2574 AEYPV
-2579 LLSGP
+2579 LLTGP
-2584 VGTGKTSVIHGVL
+2584 VGTGKTSVVHGVL
-2597 HSLDSGKWSTL
+2597 HSLDTSHWSSL

-2636 YVPVG
+2636 FVPAG

-2646 CFLDD
+2646 CYLDD
-2651 LNMPAHDDFGSQPPL
+2651 LNMPANDLFGSQPPL
-2666 ELMRLWIDYGF
+2666 ELLRLWIDYGF

-2684 TTTYVKKMSLLAA
+2684 TTTYVKKMSLLAS

-2702 GGRTHISGRLQSRFN
+2702 GGRTNISGRLQSRFN
-2717 VINMTFPNDSQIK
+2717 LVNMTFPNDSQIR

-2735 MINQKLQVF
+2735 MINQKLQGF
-2744 KEDLKPVGELVTQ
+2744 KEDLKPVGELLTQ
-2757 ATLELYYSVTSRFLP
+2757 ATLELYYSVTARFLP

-2786 SKVFQGLLRSHP
+2786 SKVFQGLLRAHP
-2798 EFHDSRNSMVRLW
+2798 EFHDSKQNMVRLW

-2823 IDRSDMDTFITLL
+2823 IDQTDMEAFVTLL
-2836 GEKMGSIFDLVF
+2836 TEKMGALFDLVF

-2862 FLTDSGV
+2862 FLTESGV
-2869 YEDLLDMASLK
+2869 YEDLLDMKILK

-2886 LEDYNLTPG
+2886 LDEYNLTPG

-2937 LSRMAAFICEYQVFE
+2937 LSKMAASICEYGVFE

-2962 EFREDIKKLYRL
+2962 EFREDVKKLYRL

-2988 TQIVVES
+2988 TQIVDES

-3019 EICNALSDAAR
+3019 EVCNCLSDSAR
-3030 KENVLETPNSLF
+3030 KENVVETPDSLF

-3047 RVRSNMHVVLC
+3047 RVRNNMHVVLC

-3094 EVAERYLERL
+3094 EVAERYLEGL
-3104 DLGSAENV
+3104 VLGSSEGGA
-3112 KTKVAS
+3112 TKVAS
-3118 IFVTTHQSVVTG
+3118 IFVTTHQSVAQM
-3130 SGKMK
+3130 SHRMK
-3135 LELKRHNYVTPTNY
+3135 VELKRHNYVTPTNY

-3158 LLGEKRCELGEQVNK
+3158 LLAEKRSELGDQVNK
-3173 LKNGLFKISD
+3173 LQNGLFKISD

-3195 EESNRQVADYQK
+3195 EEANKQVADYQK

-3226 QKTVG
+3226 QKTVS

-3241 AQCKALAQ
+3241 MQCKALADN
-3249 AALKELDEA
+3249 ALRELDEA

-3289 VERVMQAVMTL
+3289 VEKVMQAVMTL

-3351 IIGKVSLAAKSLC
+3351 ITGKVSLAAKSLC

-3375 VFRVVEPKRELLN
+3375 IFRVVEPKRELLN
-3388 AAESQL
+3388 SASAQL

-3401 AESEN
+3401 QESEN
-3406 KLKEVADT
+3406 KLKEVGDKLA
-3414 LMRLNKQYGEKV
+3414 MLNKQYAEKV
-3426 ATKEDLKRRSDEM
+3426 ATKEDLKRRSDDM

-3453 AGEGVRWEQTVKGLE
+3453 AGEGVRWQQTVKGLE
-3468 ENMGFLVGDCL
+3468 ENMGYLVGDCL

-3495 RVDLLQ
+3495 RVELLEI
-3501 VWMTEVQRQKIP
+3501 WMTEVQHQEIL
-3513 CTPGFSFATFLSN
+3513 CTPGFSFSTFLSN
-3526 PTAVRDWNI
+3526 PTVVRDWNI

-3550 VTRGNRWPLMVD
+3550 VTRGNRCPLMVD
-3562 PQGQALKWIKKM
+3562 PQGQAMKWIKKM
-3574 EMKKA
+3574 EQKR
-3579 SHGLKLIDFQMSD
+3579 GLKLIDFQMPD
-3592 YMLILESA
+3592 YLLILENA

-3609 QNVQEDLDPSLN
+3609 QNVQESLDPSLN
-3621 PVLNKSLTRIG
+3621 PILNKSLTRIG
-3632 GRLLLKLGDKELDY
+3632 GRLMLKLGDKELEY

-3704 NLVMSIASGKRSLQE
+3704 NLVMSIASGKRRLQE

-3739 QLVNTLQTSKVTAT
+3739 QLVNTLQTSKVTASE
-3753 AVSEQ
+3753 VSEQ
-3758 LERSEVTEIKIDTA
+3758 LETSEVTEIKIDTA

-3821 LKLEERIVNLNDY
+3821 LKLEERIVNLNDF

-3878 LRGGIVLDKRAQLE
+3878 LRGGIVLDKRDQME
-3892 NPCSSWL
+3892 NPCTNWL
-3899 VDSSWDNVTELDKL
+3899 VDSSWDNITELDKL
-3913 ANFHGIMGS
+3913 PNFHGIMAS
-3922 FEKHPRD
+3922 FEKYPRD

-3941 SPLPGDWEN
+3941 APLPGDWEN
-3950 NCNELQRMLIVRSL
+3950 SCNELQRMLIVRSL
-3964 RPDRVLF
+3964 RSDRVLF
-3971 CATTFIVN
+3971 CSTTFIVN
-3979 YLGPR
+3979 NLGPR

-3997 EESTCM
+3997 DESSCTS
-4003 TPLVFVLSP
+4003 PLVFVLSP
-4012 GVDPTGALLQL
+4012 GVDPTGALLLL
-4023 AETSGMSKLFHAL
+4023 AETSGMSKHFHAL

-4044 IAKKMIEEGVKKG
+4044 FARKMIKEGVQKG

-4075 NKLVEQL
+4075 DKLVDQL
-4082 EVQKPH
+4082 DVEKPH
-4088 VGFRLWLSSS
+4088 TDFRLWLSSS
-4098 PHPEFPINILQAGIK
+4098 PHPDFPINILQAGIK
-4113 MTTEPPKGVRA
+4113 MTTEPPKGVKA

-4131 LVTEAQFTRC
+4131 LVTETQFTRC
-4141 AKPVFY
+4141 SKPVFY

-4158 SILLERKKFLQLGWN
+4158 SILLERNKFLQLGWN

-4237 AAVTEADFKLSTLS
+4237 AAVAETHFKLSTLS
-4251 AYYIP
+4251 SYYIP

-4265 DFINMLPT
+4265 DFINMLPPT
-4273 HEHPD
+4273 EHPD

-4293 ETRSLFDTLLSL
+4293 ETKSLFDTLLSL

-4316 AGPSRED
+4316 SGPSREE
-4323 KVLDLLGDVRQN
+4323 KVLDLLADVRQT
-4335 IPAIID
+4335 IPAVID
-4341 YESASSHFLD
+4341 YEGASSLFLD
-4351 PTPLDVVLLQE
+4351 PSPLDVVLLQE
-4362 IQRYNALLSMIKSS
+4362 IQRYNSLLSTIISS
-4376 LLELE
+4376 LVELE

-4412 AYPSLKP
+4412 AYPSLKL

-4433 FSRWAQLA
+4433 FSRWAEQA
-4441 QPPVLFWLS
+4441 QPPNLFWLS

-4462 LQSAARQNKVSVDT
+4462 LQSAARQHKVSVDT

-4481 TVSSLEDTH
+4481 TVCNVDESQ

-4511 DKKATCLVEA
+4511 DKKAVCLVEA
-4521 KPMQMVC
+4521 EPMQMVC

-4538 ENRKKMAKNMYLC
+4538 ENRKKMAKNIYLC
-4551 PCYYFPIRSGGAG
+4551 PCYYFPVRSGGAG

-4575 SGNVSPDHWIK
+4575 SGAVNPDHWIK
-4586 RGTAL
+4586 RGAAL
-4591 LMSLDS
+4591 LMSLDN

>member
-1 MESPG
+1 MH
-6 QDVTQ
+6 
-11 TPEGE
+11 
-16 DDNKNAVPTQEKED
+16 VP
-30 ERNANE
+30 
-36 NIENDKME
+36 
-44 NNGDDADK
+44 
-52 DTTPVTAEEIE
+52 
-63 GESNANDKD
+63 
-72 NNGAKDEGNDVPA
+72 
-85 DDSNTEITNDD
+85 
-96 SKETSTNNDEDS
+96 
-108 KENSSCNNNEEEKND
+108 
-123 EEKLD
+123 
-128 DEPVEVVE
+128 
-136 QIDPLE
+136 
-142 ILRKICDK
+142 LR
-150 FIRRVDI
+150 
-157 SGVTKESWQEENVKS
+157 Q
-172 LERFIE
+172 
-178 DTSIPTLM
+178 
-186 VYLDA
+186 
-191 SLTLQVEYTVPT
+191 
-203 QVQWTKQLG
+203 
-212 YFIREPGTVITSEN
+212 
-226 FYEDVE
+226 
-232 YSTVQGDPTESLLH
+232 
-246 FLTSLHSDEND
+246 
-257 ISSEWEAGIK
+257 
-267 DNYINGMHTY
+267 
-277 LAILTDNVSKKEGK
+277 SKK
-291 TVLYIPMEGLNDSAA
+291 
-306 EGSKDTRLVQRMESV
+306 
-321 LIHWSDQIKELMNIQ
+321 
-336 DTGRNDNTGPLQEI
+336 
-350 AYWESHSK
+350 
-358 KLQDMSKQLQKP
+358 
-370 GVRHIQK
+370 
-377 LLGLANSLYV
+377 
-387 KRFTKLSSEL
+387 
-397 QDLSMEAQSNL
+397 
-408 NFLSLLAGP
+408 
-417 CEELRTL
+417 
-424 NISEVGPK
+424 
-432 LQHIIYVIRIIWNNS
+432 
-447 THYNTKERI
+447 
-456 TGLFLKM
+456 
-463 SYEIINLCI
+463 
-472 KTISLDRIFA
+472 
-482 GYVISSK
+482 
-489 KNLTTCI
+489 
-496 QCCLTWKNMYS
+496 
-507 QVSKVHDENSPKG
+507 G
-520 WTLDQTNI
+520 WQLDQTNI
-528 FVPIDACIQ
+528 FVPVDACIQ
-537 RMKDLV
+537 RFKDLL
-543 EVCNTQQQFARWE
+543 EVCDTQQQFARWE
-556 DGDQRPL
+556 DGNQRAL
-563 PWFSGYQ
+563 PCFSGYQ
-570 GPEQTLSLVKIEAKF
+570 GPELTLSLVKIEAKF

-591 LRSVDRGIL
+591 LRSVDKGIL
-600 EVENTAWLIEFNR
+600 EVENTGWHIEFNR

-628 IVSVFQTVNSVEEGL
+628 ITSVFKTVNTVEEGL
-643 RLMDIFKTLS
+643 RLVDIFKPIS
-653 ARDSIKSKITEMVD
+653 ARKSIKSKIDEMVE
-667 AIYGICKKEIAML
+667 GIHSIFKKENNML
-680 MRQIDEK
+680 AKQIDPET
-687 KVGIPDYL
+687 VSIPKYI
-695 PTLAGQAHRA
+695 PSLAGQAHRA
-705 RAVKYH
+705 RALKFH
-711 LESLMEVLQ
+711 LESLMEVLN
-720 KIPVQKESHICKQV
+720 KIQILPESHSCKHVMVNYNQTI
-734 RTFYDQSIQTLNDMV
+734 RTLNDIV
-749 TQKFAEWH
+749 TQKFAEWR
-757 QSLEL
+757 QGLEL
-762 QYTKKLERPLLLHG
+762 QYVKKLERPLLVHG

-784 FDSNLLNLFAEI
+784 FDNNLLNLFAEI
-796 KSWSR
+796 KSWS
-801 QGHDIPDFVNEIYQ
+801 QQNFEIPQFVSEIYQ
-815 DREGLRCLRERALH
+815 DREDLRCLRERALH
-829 LARDYNRIIAMLS
+829 LARDYNRIIGMLS
-842 PLELGLFSK
+842 PIELGLFSK
-851 KIHILD
+851 KIHMLD

-862 GFTKLYW
+862 GFTKLFW

-879 KDCIEHI
+879 KDCIVQI
-886 SKLQVIVDGFKAS
+886 SKVQVIVDGFKAS
-899 NLTIRNLCRQISETL
+899 NLAIAKFCCQISETL
-914 LVRLDGKSLYRNWE
+914 LVRLDGKTLYRNWE
-928 FENDQRT
+928 FENDQQT
-935 HRLRQQDQ
+935 HRQRQQEEL
-943 MRGAL
+943 RSAL
-948 QRIVDIMVDLH
+948 QRIVDIMTYIH
-959 NTFAKDGPEVQVH
+959 NTFSKDGPEVQEH
-972 WVTHTGNVDHM
+972 WVTYTEKVDHM
-983 LEQALRTNVKRSMQ
+983 LEEALRSNVKRSMQ

-1005 DRKSSPTPLFRVLLS
+1005 DRKSSPTPLFRVLVS
-1020 LRQSDLRSDLRVE
+1020 LRQAEPKADLRVE
-1033 FSPSLRDLGQIL
+1033 FSPSLRELAQIL

-1053 TVSKFK
+1053 TISKFK
-1059 RLPQLLSCEQSHETP
+1059 RLPEILSCEHSSQNP
-1074 IHVNIENDEEIKGIQ
+1074 IHVNIANDDEIKGIQ
-1089 AAVGAGM
+1089 SAIGAGM
-1096 AATANHLKEYLTTW
+1096 SATAKRLKEYLTTW

-1115 IWETNKDNYI
+1115 IWETNKDSYI

-1169 PLKTSLVQHCSRWQ
+1169 PLKTSLVQHCSQWQ
-1183 TKFMQLLV
+1183 SKFMQLLV
-1191 RIAGNSLKD
+1191 RIAGTHLKEL
-1200 MHASMNRNA
+1200 HASMNDNA
-1209 KRLGEPNATL
+1209 KRLSQPNKTL
-1219 AELSESSALLESFQG
+1219 VELSESLELLESLQG
-1234 NLAKTEAAI
+1234 NLVKTEAKI
-1243 DLIHEQ
+1243 VMIYEQ

-1255 YGFPLDQN
+1255 YGFPVEAT

-1273 KWEWFQQVLTDSEVM
+1273 KWEWFQQVLIDSDVM
-1288 LQGQKHNFKSDLL
+1288 LQGQKQNFKSSYMT
-1301 SSSDELNEKVLTA
+1301 SSEELTEKIQTS
-1314 MEEFNASGP
+1314 MQEFTTSGP
-1323 FDPAVTTS
+1323 FDPAINTT
-1331 LALRMT
+1331 LALRLT
-1337 AEHHK
+1337 SEHHS
-1342 HLETLKEEEN
+1342 HLEALKEEEN
-1352 FILNGLSFFKI
+1352 TILQGLSFFKI
-1363 EQEPSKAIQAL
+1363 EQEPSKTIQAL
-1374 EKDMDFLQQ
+1374 EKDIDYLQE
-1383 VWEVTQEWETNWNE
+1383 VWEITQEWNSHWDS
-1397 WKGGQLATLRTENM
+1397 WKEGQFTSLRTENM
-1411 ETKAQ
+1411 ESKAQ
-1416 DIYKILHK
+1416 EIYKSLHK
-1424 LQRQLR
+1424 LQRLLK
-1430 DKNWEIVDV
+1430 DKQWDIVDF

-1450 IPLIADLR
+1450 IPLIADMR
-1458 NPAMRERHWKEI
+1458 NPAMRDRHWTQI
-1470 CNEVQSS
+1470 CAHVQSS
-1477 FDPTSADFNLEKIIS
+1477 FDHTSEDFTLEKIIS

-1498 SEKINAISGAASKE
+1498 ADSISEISGAASKE
-1512 LSIEQGLEEIVKT
+1512 LSIEQGLEEINKT
-1525 WEEMILDIIPY
+1525 WTEMTLDITPY
-1536 KEKGHF
+1536 KDKGHF
-1542 RLRGTEDVFQALE
+1542 RLKGTEDVFQALE

-1570 KAFDKQVDI
+1570 KAFDKVVDN

-1618 KECKE
+1618 QECKE
-1623 FEEIS
+1623 FEEVS
-1628 CSWKIIMTR
+1628 SNWKTIMTR
-1637 LYENN
+1637 LHENT

-1651 GLQELLSSM
+1651 GLQETLSKM
-1660 NSKLE
+1660 NTKLE

-1676 TKRQIFPR
+1676 SKRQVFPR

-1721 TEKASRLKTEEERI
+1721 TEK
-1735 SYVVCLCLL
+1735 VG
-1744 QVLRRLDA
+1744 RRLDA
-1752 TAMFSSDGEMVEF
+1752 TAMFSSDGEMIEF
-1765 IKAVPLDKAV
+1765 IKAVPLDKPV
-1775 EIWLCDIEVA
+1775 EIWLCDIEKA
-1785 MRATLKNCLYD
+1785 MRSTLKNSLHDCL
-1796 CMVALKKMKSQR
+1796 VALKKMKSQR

-1830 DVTHSLAS
+1830 DVTQSLIT
-1838 CKETDDKGPLKTMM
+1838 CQELDDKSGLKTMM

-1860 RYSDMIRSNL
+1860 RYSEMIRSNL

-1878 VGLVTVEVHARDVI
+1878 VALVTVEVHARDVI

-1910 QLRLYWEKDLHNCI
+1910 QLRLYWEKEINNCI

-2057 EEHNIALVA
+2057 EEHNINLVA

-2159 RRVCPN
+2159 RRLCPN

-2193 GITQDLF
+2193 GIIQDLF
-2200 PDAETPV
+2200 PDVETPV

-2216 IQVELRQKGLQVTPF
+2216 IQIELRQRGLQVTPF
-2231 TVTKVIQLY
+2231 TMTKVIELY

-2255 GCGKTVTWKTLKNSL
+2255 GCGKTVTWKTLKSAL
-2270 IALRNKEEPG
+2270 IAMHNKEVAG
-2280 YELVQDYPLN
+2280 FELVQDYPLN
-2290 PKSMSLGELYGEND
+2290 PKAMSLGELYGEND
-2304 LATNEWSDGVL
+2304 LSTNEWTDGVL
-2315 SSVMRTA
+2315 SSIMRTA

-2400 LGWKPFVKSWL
+2400 LGWKPFVQSWL
-2411 EKREKA
+2411 EKRHAA
-2417 EVAHLKPL
+2417 EVEHLQPL
-2425 FDSFIEKTLTFKK
+2425 FDSFIERTLNFKK
-2438 KNCKEL
+2438 SNCKEL
-2444 IPITELNGLVSLC
+2444 IPVTELNSIISLC
-2457 RLYDALTTKKL
+2457 CLYEALTTNKV
-2468 NMSDEEN
+2468 NMSDKEN
-2475 LGRVVELWF
+2475 LCRIVQLWF
-2484 TFSLIWSICASVNE
+2484 TFSLIWSICASVDE
-2498 EGRKKMDT
+2498 DGRKKMDN

-2518 DTVYEYYVDT
+2518 DTVYEYYVNV
-2528 KSKSWAPFE
+2528 KNKAWSSFE
-2537 NKLPKGWRFNPNAP
+2537 DKLPKGWRYNPNSP

-2557 PTVDTVRYNF
+2557 PTVDTVRYNY
-2567 LVTAMVN
+2567 LVTAMVK

-2579 LLSGP
+2579 LLTGP
-2584 VGTGKTSVIHGVL
+2584 VGTGKTSVVHGVL
-2597 HSLDSGKWSTL
+2597 HTLDTGKWSTL

-2651 LNMPAHDDFGSQPPL
+2651 LNMPANDLFGSQPPL
-2666 ELMRLWIDYGF
+2666 ELLRLWIDYGF

-2684 TTTYVKKMSLLAA
+2684 TTTYVKKMSLLAS

-2717 VINMTFPNDSQIK
+2717 LINMTFPHDSQIR

-2735 MINQKLQVF
+2735 MINQKLQGF
-2744 KEDLKPVGELVTQ
+2744 KEDLKPFGGFLTQ
-2757 ATLELYYSVTSRFLP
+2757 ATLELYYAVTARFLP

-2786 SKVFQGLLRSHP
+2786 SKVFQGLLRAHP
-2798 EFHDSRNSMVRLW
+2798 EFHDSKHNMVRLW

-2823 IDRSDMDTFITLL
+2823 IDQTDIEAFVTLL
-2836 GEKMGSIFDLVF
+2836 AEKMGSLFDLVF

-2862 FLTDSGV
+2862 FLSESAV
-2869 YEDLLDMASLK
+2869 YEDLLDMKNLK

-2886 LEDYNLTPG
+2886 LEEYNLTPG
-2895 VVPMNLVLFRDAI
+2895 IVPMHLVLFRDAI

-2937 LSRMAAFICEYQVFE
+2937 LSKMAASICEYEVFE

-2962 EFREDIKKLYRL
+2962 EFREDVKKLYRL
-2974 TGVDNKPTVFLFND
+2974 TGVDSKPTVFLFND
-2988 TQIVVES
+2988 TQIVDES

-3019 EICNALSDAAR
+3019 EICNALSDSAR
-3030 KENVLETPNSLF
+3030 KENVVETPDSLF
-3042 SFLIE
+3042 CFLIE
-3047 RVRSNMHVVLC
+3047 RVRSNLHVVLC

-3094 EVAERYLERL
+3094 EVAERYLEGL
-3104 DLGSAENV
+3104 DLGSAEGSA
-3112 KTKVAS
+3112 TKVAS
-3118 IFVTTHQSVVTG
+3118 IFVTTHQSVVEM
-3130 SGKMK
+3130 SHRMK
-3135 LELKRHNYVTPTNY
+3135 VELRRHNYVTPTNY
-3149 LELVSGYKK
+3149 LELVTGYKK
-3158 LLGEKRCELGEQVNK
+3158 LLGEKRTELGEQVTK
-3173 LKNGLFKISD
+3173 LQNGLFKISD

-3195 EESNRQVADYQK
+3195 EEANKQVADYQK

-3226 QKTVG
+3226 QKTVS
-3231 AKKEKISAEE
+3231 AKKEKIAAEE
-3241 AQCKALAQ
+3241 MQCKALAEN
-3249 AALKELDEA
+3249 ALRELDEA

-3289 VERVMQAVMTL
+3289 VEKVMQAVMTL

-3327 KENISDRVLKRI
+3327 KDNISDRVLKRI
-3339 GNYCRQPDFQPD
+3339 GNYCRQPDFQPET
-3351 IIGKVSLAAKSLC
+3351 IGKVSLAAKSLC

-3375 VFRVVEPKRELLN
+3375 VFRVVEPKRDLLN
-3388 AAESQL
+3388 AATAQL
-3394 AQKQGEL
+3394 AEKQAEL
-3401 AESEN
+3401 QESEN
-3406 KLKEVADT
+3406 KLKEVGDKLA
-3414 LMRLNKQYGEKV
+3414 MLNKQYAEKV
-3426 ATKEDLKRRSDEM
+3426 ATKEELKRRSDDM

-3453 AGEGVRWEQTVKGLE
+3453 AGEGVRWQQTVKGLE
-3468 ENMGFLVGDCL
+3468 ENMGYLVGDCL

-3495 RVDLLQ
+3495 RVELLEI
-3501 VWMTEVQRQKIP
+3501 WMREVQHQEIP
-3513 CTPGFSFATFLSN
+3513 CTPGFSFSTFLSN
-3526 PTAVRDWNI
+3526 PTVVRDWNI

-3562 PQGQALKWIKKM
+3562 PQGQAQKWIKKM
-3574 EMKKA
+3574 ELKR
-3579 SHGLKLIDFQMSD
+3579 GLKLIDFQMPD
-3592 YMLILESA
+3592 YLLIVENA
-3600 IQFGNPVLL
+3600 VQFGNPVLL

-3632 GRLLLKLGDKELDY
+3632 GRLLLKLGDKEVEY

-3739 QLVNTLQTSKVTAT
+3739 QLVNTLQTSKVTASE
-3753 AVSEQ
+3753 VSEQ
-3758 LERSEVTEIKIDTA
+3758 LETSEVTEIKIDTA

-3821 LKLEERIVNLNDY
+3821 LKLEERIINLNDF

-3857 QMCAKILEVAGTL
+3857 QMCAKILEVSGTL
-3870 NMDEYSFF
+3870 NMAEYSFF
-3878 LRGGIVLDKRAQLE
+3878 LRGGIVLDKRDQME
-3892 NPCSSWL
+3892 NPCSNWL
-3899 VDSSWDNVTELDKL
+3899 VDSTWDNITELDKL
-3913 ANFHGIMGS
+3913 PNFHGIMPS
-3922 FEKHPRD
+3922 FEKQPRD

-3941 SPLPGDWEN
+3941 APLPGDWEN

-3979 YLGPR
+3979 NLGPR

-3997 EESTCM
+3997 DESTCRS
-4003 TPLVFVLSP
+4003 PLVFVLSP

-4023 AETSGMSKLFHAL
+4023 AETSGMSRLFHAL

-4044 IAKKMIEEGVKKG
+4044 IAKRMIQEGVQKG

-4075 NKLVEQL
+4075 DKLVEQL
-4082 EVQKPH
+4082 EVEKPH
-4088 VGFRLWLSSS
+4088 TDFRLWLSSS
-4098 PHPEFPINILQAGIK
+4098 PHPDFPINILQAGIK
-4113 MTTEPPKGVRA
+4113 MTTEPPKGVKA

-4141 AKPVFY
+4141 SKPVFY

-4191 LYLNEYEQIPWDALK
+4191 LYLNEYDNIPWDALK

-4237 AAVTEADFKLSTLS
+4237 AAVTEHNFKLSTLS
-4251 AYYIP
+4251 SYYIP

-4265 DFINMLPT
+4265 DFINMLPAT
-4273 HEHPD
+4273 EHPD

-4316 AGPSRED
+4316 SGPSRED
-4323 KVLDLLGDVRQN
+4323 KVLDLLADVRQT
-4335 IPAIID
+4335 IPALID
-4341 YESASSHFLD
+4341 YEGTSALFLD

-4362 IQRYNALLSMIKSS
+4362 IQRYNSLLETIISS
-4376 LLELE
+4376 LVELE

-4433 FSRWAQLA
+4433 FARWADQA
-4441 QPPVLFWLS
+4441 QPPNLFWLS

-4462 LQSAARQNKVSVDT
+4462 LQSSARQHKVSVDT

-4481 TVSSLEDTH
+4481 TVSSVDDSH

-4511 DKKATCLVEA
+4511 DKKGLCLVEA
-4521 KPMQMVC
+4521 EPMQMVC

-4538 ENRKKMAKNMYLC
+4538 ENRKKMAKNIYLC
-4551 PCYYFPIRSGGAG
+4551 PCYYFPVRSGGAG

-4575 SGNVSPDHWIK
+4575 SGAVNPDHWIK
-4586 RGTAL
+4586 RGAAL